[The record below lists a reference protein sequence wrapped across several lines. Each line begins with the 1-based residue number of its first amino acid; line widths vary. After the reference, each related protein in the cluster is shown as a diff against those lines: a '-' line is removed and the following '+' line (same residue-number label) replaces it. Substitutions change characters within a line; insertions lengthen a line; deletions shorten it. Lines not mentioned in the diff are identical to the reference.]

1 MAGKKELLSK
11 MIYYGRIVLPL
22 LAMRTYLRKE
32 IRILAYHRV
41 EELKNEEL
49 YPYDPE
55 LISVTPAEFEW
66 QMEYVKQH
74 LNPISLSE
82 LVGYVKGKNK
92 LPPRPV
98 VITFDDG
105 FDDNYR
111 CAYPILKKK
120 SMPGTIFL
128 STGYMGS
135 RETFWYDQLVYDI
148 CAAKELDI
156 NVADLDIVTTRND
169 SIEMKRGKAYEILE
183 AVKKISNIERLSI
196 LKRISAICESDRK
209 KEDQAK
215 SVPLTWEQV
224 KEMSRNG
231 IEYGSHTVTHPIL
244 SSLEGNEL
252 ESELVTSKKTIED
265 VIGKPVETIAYPVG
279 MDYAFNNKVIKVAE
293 KAGYILGL
301 SYIHGTN
308 YINSLDHFKVKRM
321 HVERYTDRAYFASM
335 LSVPELF

>member
-98 VITFDDG
+98 IITFDDG

-120 SMPGTIFL
+120 GVPATIFL
-128 STGYMGS
+128 STGYIGS
-135 RETFWYDQLVYDI
+135 RGTFWYDQLVYDI

-156 NVADLDIVTTRND
+156 NVVDLDVVITRND
-169 SIEMKRGKAYEILE
+169 SIEMKREKAYEILE
-183 AVKKISNIERLSI
+183 AVKKISNTERLNV
-196 LKRISAICESDRK
+196 LERIGLICKPDRK
-209 KEDQAK
+209 QEDLAK

-224 KEMSRNG
+224 KEMSNNG
-231 IEYGSHTVTHPIL
+231 IEYGSHTVTHPIMSNL
-244 SSLEGNEL
+244 NVAEL
-252 ESELVTSKKTIED
+252 KTELVNSKNRIEEM
-265 VIGKPVETIAYPVG
+265 VGMPVETIAYPVG
-279 MDYAFNNKVIKVAE
+279 MAYAFNNSVIKAA
-293 KAGYILGL
+293 KSAGYVLGL

-308 YINSLDHFKVKRM
+308 YINEPDLFRLKRM

-335 LSVPELF
+335 LSAPEIF